1 MIWVCAGCTAGVDVS
16 AEGIEVGVPVTP
28 EAPEAPDVVLTTPAA
43 PVEPDLVLVT
53 PSAPVKPDFVPRT
66 PAAPLEL
73 EAEAPPTAV
82 DPDTLDAEPLVEP
95 EAAAPIGRLVEPEVP
110 SVAPDLETV
119 ALAAAE
125 TEPVVVCPPDVV
137 KLTACPD
144 CDTLA
149 TCETSDDCDVSPK
162 RVVCDVW
169 DVPVTVWD
177 KRLGSEPLGR
187 A

>member
-16 AEGIEVGVPVTP
+16 AEGVGVGVPVTP
-28 EAPEAPDVVLTTPAA
+28 EATVAPDVVLTTPAA

-53 PSAPVKPDFVPRT
+53 PSAPVEPDFVPRT

-73 EAEAPPTAV
+73 DADASLTTV

-95 EAAAPIGRLVEPEVP
+95 EAAAPIGTVVEAEVL
-110 SVAPDLETV
+110 SVAPDVEPIT
-119 ALAAAE
+119 LAAAE
-125 TEPVVVCPPDVV
+125 TEPAVVCPLVV
-137 KLTACPD
+137 GLTTCPD
-144 CDTLA
+144 CDKLA
-149 TCETSDDCDVSPK
+149 TCEAPDDCDVSPK
-162 RVVCDVW
+162 RVVCEVW